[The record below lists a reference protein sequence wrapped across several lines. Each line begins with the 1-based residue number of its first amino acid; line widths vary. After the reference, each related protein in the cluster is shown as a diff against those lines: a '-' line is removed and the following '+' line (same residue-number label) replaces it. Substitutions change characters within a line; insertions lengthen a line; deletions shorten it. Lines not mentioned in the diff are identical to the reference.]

1 MYSMYQEAEKW
12 IRGNLK
18 EDIHIRRLSI
28 SIRSWEYNFLQK
40 LKQKY

>member
-12 IRGNLK
+12 IRGNSK

-28 SIRSWEYNFLQK
+28 FIRSWEYNFSQK